1 MSHRTV
7 VLSFPRTTVDQPL
20 ISTMVRRF
28 NVEVSIIQAHITPD
42 EAGRMV
48 THFSCEEEE
57 MEQALDFLRQ
67 SGVEVNLPLKNL
79 VRHEQ
84 LCVHCGA
91 CVGQCRS
98 RAFSVDPVTAEVVFD
113 HTRCIACELCIPA
126 CSYGALESVSDHL
139 RRIGA
144 L

>member
-126 CSYGALESVSDHL
+126 CGFGVLESIHDRL
-139 RRIGA
+139 AEEG
-144 L
+144 